1 MTAYLVALWVYEGLG
16 GTLATEPTA
25 GWWAQ
30 RWLWLLAPSAV
41 LAVLVALFARF
52 ELAARRPRERQPAE
66 SSSLSHGRWTVQADV
81 RTEAGHLMDCRPVG
95 AIPPG
100 IIPGCDAQ
108 TDPRKPVGPLVAAVV
123 CGHRDVT
130 V

>member
-1 MTAYLVALWVYEGLG
+1 MTAYLVVLWVYEGLG
-16 GTLATEPTA
+16 GTLATEPAA

-66 SSSLSHGRWTVQADV
+66 SSSLSHGRWTVQAVWKSDPDLLIES
-81 RTEAGHLMDCRPVG
+81 T
-95 AIPPG
+95 IPF
-100 IIPGCDAQ
+100 
-108 TDPRKPVGPLVAAVV
+108 RRFSRAASLFVLSKLLNQ
-123 CGHRDVT
+123 
-130 V
+130 